1 MNRIAIGLG
10 LVLAVVAMLGAQGS
24 GDPADPLSERIDER
38 RLLVERHIA
47 GEGITDPA
55 TLEAMRRVP
64 RHEFV
69 PQEQRRLAYRNQPL
83 AIGHGQTISQP
94 YIVAYMTEAL
104 DLQASD
110 RVLEIGAGS
119 GYQAAVLAEIVD
131 QVYTVEI
138 IEPLA
143 TSATERLGRL
153 GYDNVTVRQ
162 GDGYYGWPE
171 HAPFDAIIVTA
182 AAGHIPRPLLEQLKP
197 GGRLVIPIGPVYAV
211 QSLVL
216 ARRDDDGEVRTQQL
230 LPVRFVPMTGEVQE

>member
-1 MNRIAIGLG
+1 
-10 LVLAVVAMLGAQGS
+10 
-24 GDPADPLSERIDER
+24 
-38 RLLVERHIA
+38 LVERHIA

-69 PQEQRRLAYRNQPL
+69 PQEQRRPAYRNQPL

-143 TSATERLGRL
+143 TSARERLRRL

-230 LPVRFVPMTGEVQE
+230 LPVRFVPMTGEVRE

>member
-24 GDPADPLSERIDER
+24 GDPADPLSGRIDER

-230 LPVRFVPMTGEVQE
+230 LPVRFVPMTGEVRE

>member
-24 GDPADPLSERIDER
+24 GDPADPLSGRIDER

-83 AIGHGQTISQP
+83 AIGYGQTISQP

-143 TSATERLGRL
+143 TSARERLRRL

-230 LPVRFVPMTGEVQE
+230 LPVRFVPMTGEVRE

>member
-143 TSATERLGRL
+143 ASATERLRRL